1 MLIARTAT
9 LALLVGTL
17 PLQPASAQGA
27 TIAARLCDGSS
38 IAIPLGDDEEPQPP
52 VPCPA
57 KACHAGTCRKQI
69 DRSQ

>member
-9 LALLVGTL
+9 LALLAGSM

-27 TIAARLCDGSS
+27 MIVARLCDGSS
-38 IAIPLGDDEEPQPP
+38 IAIPLGGDEEPQPLT
-52 VPCPA
+52 PCPA
-57 KACHAGTCRKQI
+57 KACHAGACRKQI